1 MNNLYLHKA
10 TISYGNASV
19 TVFDETA
26 QLVNGVVIAVTLLSA
41 ILIVSRLT
49 NWLYNK
55 LYVCPTHNP

>member
-26 QLVNGVVIAVTLLSA
+26 QFVNGVVIAVTLLSA

-49 NWLYNK
+49 N
-55 LYVCPTHNP
+55 